1 MKKYIVIGVI
11 LFASVLT
18 LLAINFNSNET
29 IYIKMQDTVQDHTED
44 SSSYE
49 KRTEEWAAEKLFR
62 YLEKQNHPSN
72 NFELHLEEKE
82 QEKDSY
88 VMQAYNVVGEDDS
101 QSKEKIG
108 LYTVSKSTGEITS
121 LN

>member
-1 MKKYIVIGVI
+1 MKRYIVIGVI
-11 LFASVLT
+11 LFASVFT
-18 LLAINFNSNET
+18 LLAINFNSDET

-44 SSSYE
+44 NSSNE
-49 KRTEEWAAEKLFR
+49 KMTEEWAAEKLFR

-88 VMQAYNVVGEDDS
+88 VMKAYNVVGEDDS
-101 QSKEKIG
+101 QFKEKIG
-108 LYTVSKSTGEITS
+108 LYAVSKSTGEITS

>member
-1 MKKYIVIGVI
+1 MMKRYIVIGVI
-11 LFASVLT
+11 LFASVFT
-18 LLAINFNSNET
+18 LLAINFNSDET
-29 IYIKMQDTVQDHTED
+29 IYIKMQDTVQDYTQD
-44 SSSYE
+44 NSSN
-49 KRTEEWAAEKLFR
+49 KKITEEWAAEELFR

-72 NFELHLEEKE
+72 NFELHLEE

-101 QSKEKIG
+101 QSKDKIG
-108 LYTVSKSTGEITS
+108 LYAVSKSTGEITL